1 MIPAM
6 FGVLRALAA
15 MEGGRFLPAVT
26 IGAGVFGLRRGGGS
40 VDWRDSGVTV
50 AARDDT
56 QAALLRV
63 LAGGNRRSFVLWH
76 VGHHGP

>member
-6 FGVLRALAA
+6 FGVLRALDA

-40 VDWRDSGVTV
+40 VGWRD
-50 AARDDT
+50 
-56 QAALLRV
+56 
-63 LAGGNRRSFVLWH
+63 
-76 VGHHGP
+76 